1 MSAVLD
7 PIRNRTQRFKTLV
20 CEYELVDA
28 RKCAHY
34 DEDAIKDKAKSL
46 KEIASSIRMATGGV
60 DRDLTFQDKLIVAI
74 TQQLLSKDGINQPEG
89 NTKGLE
95 GDEKKAKEKAI
106 SDYWKL
112 IEETIDKIGAD
123 IYTSMDDNQKP
134 FGGIALAD
142 GSEQKTIEG
151 AIVEAADE
159 KNKKPKGKRAGKVT
173 TKKIEDDGSEAEAA
187 SECVTMSEEASQET
201 ATTAEE
207 SASTSDTATETES
220 AKTAENESTEP
231 KTTSESTTETESGSS
246 KRKAPLSLV
255 PKNNKKAVK

>member
-20 CEYELVDA
+20 REYELVDA

-60 DRDLTFQDKLIVAI
+60 DRDLTFQDKLIVAM

-89 NTKGLE
+89 NAKGLE

-112 IEETIDKIGAD
+112 VDETIDKVGAD
-123 IYTSMDDNQKP
+123 IYTSMDDAQKP

-142 GSEQKTIEG
+142 GSEQKTIDG
-151 AIVEAADE
+151 AIVEATDE
-159 KNKKPKGKRAGKVT
+159 KNKSKPKGKRAGKVT

-187 SECVTMSEEASQET
+187 SECSISS
-201 ATTAEE
+201 TT
-207 SASTSDTATETES
+207 TSDGSKEGSENLSS
-220 AKTAENESTEP
+220 AAER
-231 KTTSESTTETESGSS
+231 SEIS
-246 KRKAPLSLV
+246 KEQTRRR
-255 PKNNKKAVK
+255 